1 MHNVHT
7 YVRALYVRWNNVHTY
22 IHTYVRA
29 YYICILVGF
38 TSKRRIITVGPRI
51 RCVCQWTISRHCAHT
66 YTDDDGLSVCAD
78 GRAGGEQRQQQR
90 IVGGPSHPHS
100 QVLWPFLLEF
110 VKPMEYTE
118 AFGILTRCIAHIGGK
133 KRDSDADDYFIN
145 FDEQG
150 ELRIFFAG
158 DGVLWHVARVLW
170 A

>member
-1 MHNVHT
+1 MVRMHT
-7 YVRALYVRWNNVHTY
+7 LTM
-22 IHTYVRA
+22 T
-29 YYICILVGF
+29 G
-38 TSKRRIITVGPRI
+38 TQ
-51 RCVCQWTISRHCAHT
+51 CVPVAAAHC
-66 YTDDDGLSVCAD
+66 
-78 GRAGGEQRQQQR
+78 
-90 IVGGPSHPHS
+90 GPSHPIS

-150 ELRIFFAG
+150 ELWSFSSR
-158 DGVLWHVARVLW
+158 DGALWRVGRVLW